1 VSDWNRWRQLFG
13 PMKRLIE
20 LDILRGV
27 LLLMMVVNHAPS
39 PLRVFTD
46 QPLGFFS
53 TAEAFV
59 FVSAFLAGLLFQR
72 RTEKQGFAAAR
83 AATVS
88 RAFRIYRAHL
98 VTLLFTFVVGGVFL
112 AELPGIQHL
121 LDQYFK
127 NPGAAILAA
136 AALVFQ
142 PPLMDI
148 LPMYVLFSFLTPC
161 VFWAASRWGW
171 KRVLLDSVGF
181 WIISQFRVREMLLA
195 SVKNASFL
203 NLGPFDLLSWQLL
216 WVGGLI
222 FGKCV
227 QEKQPV
233 LQLSRRS
240 EGILL
245 MLALCFLGL
254 RWYTIGMQIDPGKQ
268 FWVLDKWH
276 LGPLRVMNF
285 FITAWVIAKLLPS
298 LQRWEIPLRPFSVV
312 GRNMLPVFCCQI
324 CLSLLLVGC
333 IDPSKSHKPLATIL
347 VLAQI
352 LSIFLIAWLL
362 EWRAAAKHGQ
372 FFGIAGAPREREKC

>member
-1 VSDWNRWRQLFG
+1 V

-46 QPLGFFS
+46 QPIGFFS

-72 RTEKQGFAAAR
+72 RTEKQGFQAAR

-98 VTLLFTFVVGGVFL
+98 ITLVFAFVVGGVFL
-112 AELPGIQHL
+112 AQLPGIQHL

-136 AALVFQ
+136 TALVFQ

-148 LPMYVLFSFLTPC
+148 LPMYVLFSLLTPC
-161 VFWAASRWGW
+161 VFWAANRWGW
-171 KRVLLDSVGF
+171 KKVLFVSVGC
-181 WIISQFRVREMLLA
+181 WVISQFRVREMLLA
-195 SVKNASFL
+195 SLKDNSFL
-203 NLGPFDLLSWQLL
+203 NPGPFDL
-216 WVGGLI
+216 
-222 FGKCV
+222 
-227 QEKQPV
+227 
-233 LQLSRRS
+233 QLSIRAES
-240 EGILL
+240 FLLILA
-245 MLALCFLGL
+245 MVFLAL
-254 RWYTIGMQIDPGKQ
+254 RWYTIAMQIDPGKQ
-268 FWVLDKWH
+268 LWILDKWH

-285 FITAWVIAKLLPS
+285 FVTTWVIAKLLPA

-312 GRNMLPVFCCQI
+312 GRNMLPVFCSQI
-324 CLSLLLVGC
+324 CLSLLLVGV
-333 IDPSKSHKPLATIL
+333 IDPSKSHKPLAMVL
-347 VLAQI
+347 VLCQI
-352 LSIFLIAWLL
+352 VSIFLIAWLL
-362 EWRAAAKHGQ
+362 EWRSSLKKSH
-372 FFGIAGAPREREKC
+372 FFGIAGTR

>member
-1 VSDWNRWRQLFG
+1 
-13 PMKRLIE
+13 MKRYIE
-20 LDILRGV
+20 LDILRGG

-46 QPLGFFS
+46 QPFGFFS

-72 RTEKQGFAAAR
+72 RTEKQGFEAAR

-112 AELPGIQHL
+112 AELPGIQNL

-127 NPGAAILAA
+127 NPGAAMLAA
-136 AALVFQ
+136 TALVFQ

-148 LPMYVLFSFLTPC
+148 LPMYVLFSLLTPC

-171 KRVLLDSVGF
+171 KKVLFGSVGL
-181 WIISQFRVREMLLA
+181 WIVSQFRVREMLLA
-195 SVKNASFL
+195 SFKDASYL
-203 NLGPFDLLSWQLL
+203 NPGPFDLLSWQLL

-227 QEKQPV
+227 QEERPI
-233 LQLSRRS
+233 LQFSMWTES
-240 EGILL
+240 MFLL
-245 MLALCFLGL
+245 LAVVFLAL
-254 RWYTIGMQIDPGKQ
+254 RWYTIAMQIDPGKQ
-268 FWVLDKWH
+268 FWILDKWH

-285 FITAWVIAKLLPS
+285 FVTTWVISKLLPA
-298 LQRWEIPLRPFSVV
+298 LQRWEIPLRPFSAI
-312 GRNMLPVFCCQI
+312 GRNMLPVFCVQI
-324 CLSLLLVGC
+324 CLSLLLVGV
-333 IDPSKSHKPLATIL
+333 IDPRRSHKPFAWIL
-347 VLAQI
+347 VSSQI
-352 LSIFLIAWLL
+352 LSIFLIAWFL
-362 EWRAAAKHGQ
+362 EWRAA
-372 FFGIAGAPREREKC
+372 RERVGVGEASVPVSVSAGTLTREEKRVRVSA

>member
-1 VSDWNRWRQLFG
+1 
-13 PMKRLIE
+13 MKRFIE

-72 RTEKQGFAAAR
+72 RAEKLGFAAAK
-83 AATVS
+83 AATVA

-112 AELPGIQHL
+112 AQFPGIQHL

-127 NPGAAILAA
+127 NPGAAMLAA
-136 AALVFQ
+136 TALVFQ

-148 LPMYVLFSFLTPC
+148 LPMYVLFSLLTPC

-171 KRVLLDSVGF
+171 KKVFLASVGL
-181 WIISQFRVREMLLA
+181 WVLSQFRVREMILA
-195 SVKNASFL
+195 PLKEDSFL
-203 NLGPFDLLSWQLL
+203 NPGPFDLFSWQLL

-222 FGKCV
+222 LGKCL
-227 QEKQPV
+227 QEKRPV
-233 LQLSRRS
+233 LQLSERS

-245 MLALCFLGL
+245 VLAMAFLGL
-254 RWYTIGMQIDPGKQ
+254 RWYTIAMQIDPGKQ
-268 FWVLDKWH
+268 FWILDKWH

-285 FITAWVIAKLLPS
+285 FVTAWVIARILPA
-298 LQRWEIPLRPFSVV
+298 LQKWEIPLRPFSVV

-324 CLSLLLVGC
+324 CLSLLFVGV
-333 IDPSKSHKPLATIL
+333 IDPSKSHKPIALIL
-347 VLAQI
+347 ICAQI
-352 LSIFLIAWLL
+352 LSIFLIAWFL
-362 EWRAAAKHGQ
+362 EWRTTVK
-372 FFGIAGAPREREKC
+372 AGVAVRASA

>member
-1 VSDWNRWRQLFG
+1 V

-46 QPLGFFS
+46 QPIGFFS

-72 RTEKQGFAAAR
+72 RTEKQGFQAAR

-98 VTLLFTFVVGGVFL
+98 ITLVFAFVVGGVFL
-112 AELPGIQHL
+112 AQLPGIQHL

-127 NPGAAILAA
+127 NPGAAMLAA
-136 AALVFQ
+136 TALVFQ

-148 LPMYVLFSFLTPC
+148 LPMYVLFSLLTPC
-161 VFWAASRWGW
+161 VFWAANRWGW
-171 KRVLLDSVGF
+171 KKVLFVSVGC
-181 WIISQFRVREMLLA
+181 WVISQFRVREMLLA
-195 SVKNASFL
+195 SVKDDSFL
-203 NLGPFDLLSWQLL
+203 NPGPFDLLSWQLL

-227 QEKQPV
+227 QENRPI
-233 LQLSRRS
+233 LQLSARAES
-240 EGILL
+240 ILL
-245 MLALCFLGL
+245 ILAMVFLAL
-254 RWYTIGMQIDPGKQ
+254 RWYTIALQIDPGKQ
-268 FWVLDKWH
+268 LWILDKWH

-285 FITAWVIAKLLPS
+285 FVTTWVIAKLLPA
-298 LQRWEIPLRPFSVV
+298 LQRWEIPLRPFSVI
-312 GRNMLPVFCCQI
+312 GRNMLPVFCSQI
-324 CLSLLLVGC
+324 CLSLLLVGV
-333 IDPSKSHKPLATIL
+333 IDPSKSRKPLAMVL
-347 VLAQI
+347 VLCQI
-352 LSIFLIAWLL
+352 VSIFLIAWLL
-362 EWRAAAKHGQ
+362 EWRSSVKKSQ
-372 FFGIAGAPREREKC
+372 FFGIAGTR

>member
-1 VSDWNRWRQLFG
+1 
-13 PMKRLIE
+13 MKRFNE

-53 TAEAFV
+53 TAEPFV

-72 RTEKQGFAAAR
+72 RTEKQGFQAAR

-98 VTLLFTFVVGGVFL
+98 VTLVFTFVVGGVFL
-112 AELPGIQHL
+112 AQLPGIQHL

-148 LPMYVLFSFLTPC
+148 LPMYVLFSLLTPC
-161 VFWAASRWGW
+161 VFWAANRWGW
-171 KRVLLDSVGF
+171 RKVLYASVVC
-181 WIISQFRVREMLLA
+181 WIVSQFRVREMLLA
-195 SVKNASFL
+195 SLKDASFL
-203 NLGPFDLLSWQLL
+203 NPGPFDLLSWQLL
-216 WVGGLI
+216 WVGGLM

-227 QEKQPV
+227 QAKQPV
-233 LQLSRRS
+233 LQLSPRV
-240 EGILL
+240 ETILL
-245 MLALCFLGL
+245 LLAVGFLGA
-254 RWYTIGMQIDPGKQ
+254 RWYTIALQIDPGKQ
-268 FWVLDKWH
+268 LWIFDKWH

-285 FITAWVIAKLLPS
+285 FVTTWVIAKLLPS

-324 CLSLLLVGC
+324 CLSLLLVGV
-333 IDPSKSHKPLATIL
+333 IDPSKSHKPFAVIL
-347 VLAQI
+347 VFAQI
-352 LSIFLIAWLL
+352 LSVFLIAWLL
-362 EWRAAAKHGQ
+362 EWRSIAKNNHY
-372 FFGIAGAPREREKC
+372 FGIAGTPR

>member
-1 VSDWNRWRQLFG
+1 LQQIEEGQLFV
-13 PMKRLIE
+13 PMKRFIE

-72 RTEKQGFAAAR
+72 RAEKQGFEAAR

-98 VTLLFTFVVGGVFL
+98 VTLVFTFVVGGVFL
-112 AELPGIQHL
+112 AQLPGIQHL

-161 VFWAASRWGW
+161 VFWAANRWGW
-171 KRVLLDSVGF
+171 KKVLFASVGW

-195 SVKNASFL
+195 SVKDASFL

-227 QEKQPV
+227 QEKRPV

-245 MLALCFLGL
+245 MLALSFLGL
-254 RWYTIGMQIDPGKQ
+254 RWYTIAMQIDPGKQ
-268 FWVLDKWH
+268 FWILDKWH

-285 FITAWVIAKLLPS
+285 FITAWVIARLLPS

-324 CLSLLLVGC
+324 CLSLLLVGV
-333 IDPSKSHKPLATIL
+333 IDPSKSHKPLAMGL

-352 LSIFLIAWLL
+352 VSIFLIAWLL
-362 EWRAAAKHGQ
+362 EWRTNAKNNHYL
-372 FFGIAGAPREREKC
+372 GIAGAHR

>member
-1 VSDWNRWRQLFG
+1 M

-46 QPLGFFS
+46 QPIGFFS

-72 RTEKQGFAAAR
+72 RTEKQGFQAAR

-98 VTLLFTFVVGGVFL
+98 ITLVFAFVVGGVFL
-112 AELPGIQHL
+112 AQLPGIQHL

-136 AALVFQ
+136 TALVFQ

-148 LPMYVLFSFLTPC
+148 LPMYVLFSLLTPC
-161 VFWAASRWGW
+161 VFWAANRWGW
-171 KRVLLDSVGF
+171 KKVLFVSVGC
-181 WIISQFRVREMLLA
+181 WVISQFRVREMLLA
-195 SVKNASFL
+195 SLKDDSFL
-203 NLGPFDLLSWQLL
+203 NPGPFDLLSWQLL

-227 QEKQPV
+227 QENRPI
-233 LQLSRRS
+233 LQLSIRAES
-240 EGILL
+240 ILL
-245 MLALCFLGL
+245 ILAMVFLAL
-254 RWYTIGMQIDPGKQ
+254 RWYTIAMQIDPGKQ
-268 FWVLDKWH
+268 LWILDKWH

-285 FITAWVIAKLLPS
+285 FVTTWVIAKLLPA

-312 GRNMLPVFCCQI
+312 GRNMLPVFCSQI
-324 CLSLLLVGC
+324 CLSLLLVGV
-333 IDPSKSHKPLATIL
+333 IDPSKSHKPLAMVL
-347 VLAQI
+347 VLCQI
-352 LSIFLIAWLL
+352 VSIFLIAWLL
-362 EWRAAAKHGQ
+362 EWRSSVKKSQ
-372 FFGIAGAPREREKC
+372 FFGIAGTRVGVWRSTFNVWRSGKRP

>member
-1 VSDWNRWRQLFG
+1 
-13 PMKRLIE
+13 MKRFIE
-20 LDILRGV
+20 LDILRGG

-46 QPLGFFS
+46 QPFGFFS

-72 RTEKQGFAAAR
+72 RTEKQGFQAAR

-112 AELPGIQHL
+112 AELPGMQNL

-127 NPGAAILAA
+127 NPGAAMLAA

-148 LPMYVLFSFLTPC
+148 LPMYVLFSLFTPC
-161 VFWAASRWGW
+161 VFWAANKWGW
-171 KRVLLDSVGF
+171 KKVLFGSVGL
-181 WIISQFRVREMLLA
+181 WVVSQFRVREMLLA
-195 SVKNASFL
+195 SFKDASYL
-203 NLGPFDLLSWQLL
+203 NPGPFDILSWQLL

-227 QEKQPV
+227 QEERPIW
-233 LQLSRRS
+233 QLSVRTES
-240 EGILL
+240 MLL
-245 MLALCFLGL
+245 LLAMVFLAL
-254 RWYTIGMQIDPGKQ
+254 RWYTIAMRIDPGKQ
-268 FWVLDKWH
+268 FWVFDKWH

-285 FITAWVIAKLLPS
+285 FVTTWVIAKLLPA
-298 LQRWEIPLRPFSVV
+298 LQRWEIPLRPLSAV
-312 GRNMLPVFCCQI
+312 GRNMLPVFCSQI
-324 CLSLLLVGC
+324 CLSLLLVAI
-333 IDPSKSHKPLATIL
+333 IDPSKSHKPLALIL
-347 VLAQI
+347 VLCQI
-352 LSIFLIAWLL
+352 VSVFLIAWLL
-362 EWRAAAKHGQ
+362 EWRSSAKHAAVN
-372 FFGIAGAPREREKC
+372 FA

>member
-1 VSDWNRWRQLFG
+1 
-13 PMKRLIE
+13 MKRFIE

-39 PLRVFTD
+39 PLRIFTD
-46 QPLGFFS
+46 QPIGFFS

-72 RTEKQGFAAAR
+72 RTEKQGFEAAR

-98 VTLLFTFVVGGVFL
+98 VTLVFTFVVGGVFL
-112 AELPGIQHL
+112 AQFPGIQHL

-161 VFWAASRWGW
+161 VFWAANRWGW
-171 KRVLLDSVGF
+171 KKVLFASVGC

-195 SVKNASFL
+195 SVKNTSFL

-227 QEKQPV
+227 QEKRPV

-245 MLALCFLGL
+245 MLALCFLAF

-268 FWVLDKWH
+268 FWILDKWH

-285 FITAWVIAKLLPS
+285 IITAWVIAKLLPS

-324 CLSLLLVGC
+324 CLSLLLVGV
-333 IDPSKSHKPLATIL
+333 IDPRKSHKPLAMGL
-347 VLAQI
+347 VLGQI
-352 LSIFLIAWLL
+352 ISIFLIAWLL
-362 EWRAAAKHGQ
+362 EWRTNVKNNQ
-372 FFGIAGAPREREKC
+372 YLGIAGAHR

>member
-1 VSDWNRWRQLFG
+1 
-13 PMKRLIE
+13 MKRFIE

-46 QPLGFFS
+46 QPIGFFS

-72 RTEKQGFAAAR
+72 RTEKQGFHAAR
-83 AATVS
+83 DATVS

-98 VTLLFTFVVGGVFL
+98 VTLVFAFVVGGVFL

-136 AALVFQ
+136 TALVFQ

-148 LPMYVLFSFLTPC
+148 LPMYVLFSLLTPC
-161 VFWAASRWGW
+161 VFAAANRWGW
-171 KRVLLDSVGF
+171 KRVLFASVGC
-181 WIISQFRVREMLLA
+181 WVLSQFRVREMLLA
-195 SVKNASFL
+195 NLKDASYL
-203 NLGPFDLLSWQLL
+203 NFGSFDLLSWQLL

-222 FGKCV
+222 FGKSV
-227 QEKQPV
+227 YAKQPI

-240 EGILL
+240 ESLLLILA
-245 MLALCFLGL
+245 MIFLGL
-254 RWYTIGMQIDPGKQ
+254 RWYTIAMQIDPGKQ
-268 FWVLDKWH
+268 LWILDKWH

-285 FITAWVIAKLLPS
+285 FVTTWVIAKLLPE

-324 CLSLLLVGC
+324 CLSLLLVGV
-333 IDPSKSHKPLATIL
+333 IDPSKSHKPLAMIL

-362 EWRAAAKHGQ
+362 EWRTMAKNNQ
-372 FFGIAGAPREREKC
+372 YFGIAGAPR